1 MTTMTQ
7 KRKPEGIREVIAGGV
22 ARGARAYFDLATQR
36 FEEAIAANDAGQKR
50 EFFPNTGYF
59 LPVIHAITGHKV
71 ERLDDM
77 RWVLDE
83 AERLLPPVPSE
94 HLWLPYL
101 GETLDGGMAALWLAE
116 IIEALKY
123 VGAGPAPVDG
133 IWLGAADDS
142 IMRARGV
149 EFVDGSAPG
158 FAAVTG
164 AAPDVESA
172 VAMAREMQQKSLYVF
187 IAGGSRGTTFADQLA
202 EGGVEMGW
210 ETRLVPF
217 GPEIFGHIY
226 SIGFATRAAMAFGG
240 VKPGD
245 FKSILKYNKDRVFAF
260 VVALGEVDDLKYA
273 AAAGAI
279 NYGFPTIAETDIPEI
294 LPTGITTYEH
304 VVSNIPV
311 GEIVAKAIE
320 VRGLKIVI
328 TEVPVP
334 VAYGPAFEGERI
346 RKEDLYVELAGPK
359 APGAELTVIADN
371 VEDGKVTVI
380 GPEIDGVEV
389 GSTIPYGL
397 LVEVSGRKMQKDFE
411 PILERQIHH
420 FLNEAEGFLHVGQR
434 DIIWE
439 RISKK
444 AVAAGFTFEHVGKI
458 IHARYHADF
467 GGILDKVQVTVYTK
481 EPEVS
486 ALLERAQS
494 AYHERD
500 ERIGS
505 LVDESVDTFYSC
517 SLCQSFAPDHIC
529 VITPERPGLC
539 GAYNWLDGKAAF
551 EINPTGPN
559 QPIIKGAVIDETMG
573 QWVGVNEFVYQGS
586 HNAVERFN
594 AYTMME
600 DPMTSCG
607 CFEAISVLLPM
618 CNGIMT
624 VDRDHTGMTP
634 CGMKFST
641 LAGSVGGGAQTPG
654 FVGHSKFYMGSSKF
668 ISGDGGI
675 ARLVWLPKKL
685 KEELKDAITA
695 NADKAGYPGLYDKIA
710 TEENGTEEEE
720 IMTFLAEVGHPALE
734 MDPMF

>member
-1 MTTMTQ
+1 MATIA
-7 KRKPEGIREVIAGGV
+7 REIEGIRQTIAGGV
-22 ARGARAYFDLATQR
+22 ARGVQSYLDLAKAR
-36 FEEAIAANDAGQKR
+36 LEEARGSMDSDKKI

-59 LPVIHAITGHKV
+59 LPVIYAITGQKV
-71 ERLDDM
+71 ET
-77 RWVLDE
+77 LDE
-83 AERLLPPVPSE
+83 MALVIDKAEKLITPAPAAK
-94 HLWLPYL
+94 LWLPYL
-101 GETLDGGMAALWLAE
+101 GETLDNGMAALWLAE

-123 VGAGPAPVDG
+123 VGAGPAPVQD
-133 IWLGAADDS
+133 IWLGAADDI
-142 IMRARGV
+142 IMRQRGV

-164 AAPDVESA
+164 AAPDTETA
-172 VAMAREMQQKSLYVF
+172 VALAREMQGKYLYVF
-187 IAGGSRGTTFADQLA
+187 IAGGSRGTTFAHQLA

-210 ETRLVPF
+210 DTRLVPF
-217 GPEIFGHIY
+217 GPEIYGHIY
-226 SIGFATRAAMAFGG
+226 SVGFATRAAMAFGG

-245 FKSILKYNKDRVFAF
+245 YKGTLKYNKDSVFAF
-260 VVALGEVDDLKYA
+260 VLALGEVDDLKYA

-294 LPTGITTYEH
+294 LPTGVCTYEH
-304 VVSNIPV
+304 VCSDVPLNA
-311 GEIVAKAIE
+311 IVAKAIE

-346 RKEDLYVELAGPK
+346 RKEDLHVELAGPK
-359 APGAELTVIADN
+359 AKGAELTVIADD
-371 VEDGKVTVI
+371 VEDGKITVV
-380 GPEIDGVEV
+380 GPDVDEIEPGT
-389 GSTIPYGL
+389 TIPYAV

-411 PILERQIHH
+411 PILERQLHH

-444 AVAAGFTFEHVGKI
+444 AVGAGFKFEHVGKI

-467 GGILDKVQVTVYTK
+467 GGIVDKVQVTIYTK
-481 EPEVS
+481 EPEVTELLTKAQ
-486 ALLERAQS
+486 AL
-494 AYHERD
+494 YHERD

-505 LVDESVDTFYSC
+505 LTDESVDTFYSC
-517 SLCQSFAPDHIC
+517 TLCQSFAPDHVC

-559 QPIIKGAVIDETMG
+559 QPILKGAVIDQRMG
-573 QWVGVNEFVYQGS
+573 EWEGVNEFAYSAS
-586 HNAVERFN
+586 HNAIERFS
-594 AYTMME
+594 AYSMME
-600 DPMTSCG
+600 NPMTSCG

-618 CNGIMT
+618 CNGVMT

-668 ISGDGGI
+668 LSGDGGI
-675 ARLVWLPKKL
+675 ARLVWMPKKL
-685 KEELKDAITA
+685 KEELEEAINA
-695 NADKAGYPGLYDKIA
+695 NAVKAGYPDLYAKIA
-710 TEENGTEEEE
+710 TEDNGTEEEDV
-720 IMTFLAEVGHPALE
+720 MAYLAEVGHPALE

>member
-1 MTTMTQ
+1 MTTLTQ
-7 KRKPEGIREVIAGGV
+7 KRKPEGIREIVAGGV
-22 ARGARAYFDLATQR
+22 ARGARAYFDLATKR

-59 LPVIHAITGHKV
+59 LPVIHGITGHKV
-71 ERLDDM
+71 ESLDDM

-83 AERLLPPVPSE
+83 AERLLPPVPAD

-116 IIEALKY
+116 VIEALKY
-123 VGAGPAPVDG
+123 VGAGPAPVEG

-187 IAGGSRGTTFADQLA
+187 IAGGSRGTTFAEQLA

-359 APGAELTVIADN
+359 APGAELTVIAEN
-371 VEDGKVTVI
+371 VEDGKVTVV
-380 GPEIDGVEV
+380 GPEIGEIEA
-389 GSTIPYGL
+389 GTTIPYAL

-559 QPIIKGAVIDETMG
+559 QPIVKGAVINEVMG

-675 ARLVWLPKKL
+675 ARVVWLPKKL

-695 NADKAGYPGLYDKIA
+695 NADRAGYPGLYDKIA

>member
-1 MTTMTQ
+1 MATITRQ
-7 KRKPEGIREVIAGGV
+7 IEGIRQTIAGGV
-22 ARGARAYFDLATQR
+22 ARGVQSYLDLAKVR
-36 FEEAIAANDAGQKR
+36 LEEARSTTDSGKKI

-59 LPVIHAITGHKV
+59 LPVIYAITGQAV
-71 ERLDDM
+71 ETLDDIAL
-77 RWVLDE
+77 VIDKSEKLIT
-83 AERLLPPVPSE
+83 PPPPE
-94 HLWLPYL
+94 KLWLPYL
-101 GETLDGGMAALWLAE
+101 GETLDNGMAALWLAE

-123 VGAGPAPVDG
+123 VGAGPAPVQD
-133 IWLGAADDS
+133 IWLGCADDI
-142 IMRARGV
+142 IMRQRGV

-164 AAPDVESA
+164 AAPDVETA
-172 VAMAREMQQKSLYVF
+172 VALAREMQGKYLYVF
-187 IAGGSRGTTFADQLA
+187 MAGESRGTTFAEQLSEA
-202 EGGVEMGW
+202 GVEMSW
-210 ETRLVPF
+210 DTRLVPF
-217 GPEIFGHIY
+217 GPEIYAHIY

-245 FKSILKYNKDRVFAF
+245 YKGTLKYNKDRVFAF
-260 VVALGEVDDLKYA
+260 VLALGEVDDLKYA

-294 LPTGITTYEH
+294 LPTGVTTYEH
-304 VVSNIPV
+304 VVSNIPLDQ
-311 GEIVAKAIE
+311 IVAKAIE

-346 RKEDLYVELAGPK
+346 RKEDLHVELAGPK
-359 APGAELTVIADN
+359 APGTELTVIAED
-371 VEDGKVTVI
+371 VEDGKITVV
-380 GPEIDGVEV
+380 GPDVNEIEPGT
-389 GSTIPYGL
+389 TIPFGL
-397 LVEVSGRKMQKDFE
+397 LIEVSGRKMQKDFE
-411 PILERQIHH
+411 PILERQLHH
-420 FLNEAEGFLHVGQR
+420 FLNEAEGYLHVGQR

-458 IHARYHADF
+458 VHARYHADF
-467 GGILDKVQVTVYTK
+467 GGIVDKVQVTIFTK

-486 ALLERAQS
+486 ALVQRAQS
-494 AYHERD
+494 VYHERD

-505 LVDESVDTFYSC
+505 LTDESVDIFYSC
-517 SLCQSFAPDHIC
+517 TLCQSFAPDHVC

-559 QPIIKGAVIDETMG
+559 QPIVKGAVVDQRLGEWEGVDE
-573 QWVGVNEFVYQGS
+573 FAYSAS
-586 HNAVERFN
+586 HNAIERFS
-594 AYTMME
+594 AYSMME
-600 DPMTSCG
+600 NPMTSCG

-618 CNGIMT
+618 CNGVMT

-654 FVGHSKFYMGSSKF
+654 FVGHSKFYMGSPKF

-675 ARLVWLPKKL
+675 ARLVWMPKKL
-685 KEELKDAITA
+685 KEELEEQIKA
-695 NADKAGYPGLYDKIA
+695 NAAKQGYADFYEKIA
-710 TEENGTEEEE
+710 TEDNGTEEDE
-720 IMTFLAEVGHPALE
+720 ILTYLTEMGHPALE

>member
-1 MTTMTQ
+1 MAAIVTQ
-7 KRKPEGIREVIAGGV
+7 RKAEGIRETIAGGV
-22 ARGARAYFDLATQR
+22 ARGTRAYYDLATGRYQ
-36 FEEAIAANDAGQKR
+36 EALAAMDASTKV
-50 EFFPNTGYF
+50 EFPNTGYF
-59 LPVIHAITGHKV
+59 LPVVYAITGHKV
-71 ERLDDM
+71 ERLEDIQ
-77 RWVLDE
+77 WVLDE
-83 AERLLPPVPSE
+83 AEKLIPREPAGKT
-94 HLWLPYL
+94 WLPYL

-123 VGAGPAPVDG
+123 VGVGPAPVEG
-133 IWLGAADDS
+133 IWLGAADDV

-164 AAPDVESA
+164 AAPDVETA
-172 VAMAREMQQKSLYVF
+172 VALAREMQQKSLYVF
-187 IAGGSRGTTFADQLA
+187 IAGGSRGTTFADQLV
-202 EGGVEMGW
+202 EGGVDIGW
-210 ETRLVPF
+210 DTRLVPF

-226 SIGFATRAAMAFGG
+226 SVGFATRAAMAFGG

-245 FKSILKYNKDRVFAF
+245 YKGTLKYNKDRVFAF
-260 VVALGEVDDLKYA
+260 VLALGEVDDLKYA

-279 NYGFPTIAETDIPEI
+279 NYGFPTIAESDIPEI
-294 LPTGITTYEH
+294 LPTGVCTYEH
-304 VVSNIPV
+304 VVSDVPV
-311 GEIVAKAIE
+311 NEIVARAIE

-346 RKEDLYVELAGPK
+346 RKDDLHVEMAGPK
-359 APGAELTVIADN
+359 AKGAELTVTSEN

-380 GPEIDGVEV
+380 GPEIDEVQV
-389 GSTIPYGL
+389 GSTIPFGV

-444 AVAAGFTFEHVGKI
+444 AVAAGFKFEHIGKI

-467 GGILDKVQVTVYTK
+467 GGILDKVQVTVYTQ
-481 EPEVS
+481 EPDVS
-486 ALLERAQS
+486 QLLERAQVL
-494 AYHERD
+494 YKERD
-500 ERIGS
+500 ERLGS
-505 LVDESVDTFYSC
+505 LTDEAVETFYSC
-517 SLCQSFAPDHIC
+517 TLCQSFAPDHVC
-529 VITPERPGLC
+529 VITPERSGLC

-559 QPIIKGAVIDETMG
+559 QPIAKGEVIDERLG
-573 QWVGVNEFVYQGS
+573 QWTGVNEFVYQAS
-586 HNAVERFN
+586 HNAIAEFN

-600 DPMTSCG
+600 NPMTSCG
-607 CFEAISVLLPM
+607 CFEAISAVLPM
-618 CNGIMT
+618 CNGVMA
-624 VDRDHTGMTP
+624 VDRDHTGDTP

-654 FVGHSKFYMGSSKF
+654 FVGHSKFYMGSAKF
-668 ISGDGGI
+668 LSGDGGI

-685 KEELKDAITA
+685 KEELKELIDA
-695 NADKAGYPGLYDKIA
+695 NAEKQGYPDLYEKIA
-710 TEENGTEEEE
+710 TEENGTEEDAVLEYL
-720 IMTFLAEVGHPALE
+720 TEVGHPALE
-734 MDPMF
+734 LDPLF

>member
-1 MTTMTQ
+1 MATITRQ
-7 KRKPEGIREVIAGGV
+7 IEGIRQTIAGGV
-22 ARGARAYFDLATQR
+22 ARGVQSYLDLAKVR
-36 FEEAIAANDAGQKR
+36 LEEARGTMDSAKKV
-50 EFFPNTGYF
+50 EFFPNTGYY
-59 LPVIHAITGHKV
+59 LPVIYAITGQAV
-71 ERLDDM
+71 ETLDDM
-77 RWVLDE
+77 ALVIDK
-83 AERLLPPVPSE
+83 AERLITPPPPE
-94 HLWLPYL
+94 KLWLPYL
-101 GETLDGGMAALWLAE
+101 GETLDNGMAALWLAE

-123 VGAGPAPVDG
+123 VGAGPAPVQD
-133 IWLGAADDS
+133 IWLGAADDI
-142 IMRARGV
+142 IMRQRGV

-164 AAPDVESA
+164 SAPDVETA
-172 VAMAREMQQKSLYVF
+172 VALAREMQGKYLYVF
-187 IAGGSRGTTFADQLA
+187 MAGESRGTTFANQLSEA
-202 EGGVEMGW
+202 GVEMGW
-210 ETRLVPF
+210 DTRLVPF
-217 GPEIFGHIY
+217 GPEIYGHIY

-245 FKSILKYNKDRVFAF
+245 FKGTLRYNKDRVFAF
-260 VVALGEVDDLKYA
+260 VLALGEVDDLKYA

-294 LPTGITTYEH
+294 LPTGVTTYEH
-304 VVSNIPV
+304 VVSNIPLDQ
-311 GEIVAKAIE
+311 IVARAIE

-346 RKEDLYVELAGPK
+346 RKEDLHVELAGPK
-359 APGAELTVIADN
+359 APGTELTVIAED
-371 VEDGKVTVI
+371 VEDGKITVV
-380 GPEIDGVEV
+380 GPDVNEIEAGT
-389 GSTIPYGL
+389 TIPFGL
-397 LVEVSGRKMQKDFE
+397 LIEVSGRKMQKDFE
-411 PILERQIHH
+411 PILERQLHH

-458 IHARYHADF
+458 VHARYHADF
-467 GGILDKVQVTVYTK
+467 GGIVDKVQVTIFTK

-486 ALLERAQS
+486 ALVHRAQS
-494 AYHERD
+494 VYHERD

-505 LVDESVDTFYSC
+505 LTDESVDIFYSC
-517 SLCQSFAPDHIC
+517 TLCQSFAPDHVC

-559 QPIIKGAVIDETMG
+559 QPIMKGAVVDQRLGEWEGVDE
-573 QWVGVNEFVYQGS
+573 FAYSAS
-586 HNAVERFN
+586 HNAIERFS
-594 AYTMME
+594 AYSMME
-600 DPMTSCG
+600 NPMTSCG

-618 CNGIMT
+618 CNGVMT

-654 FVGHSKFYMGSSKF
+654 FVGHSKFYMGSPKF

-675 ARLVWLPKKL
+675 ARLVWMPKKL
-685 KEELKDAITA
+685 KEELEEQIKA
-695 NADKAGYPGLYDKIA
+695 NAAKQGYTDFYEKIA
-710 TEENGTEEEE
+710 TENNGTEEDE
-720 IMTFLAEVGHPALE
+720 ILTYLTEVGHPALE

>member
-1 MTTMTQ
+1 MATITRQ
-7 KRKPEGIREVIAGGV
+7 IEGIRQTIAGGV
-22 ARGARAYFDLATQR
+22 ARGVQSYLDLAKVR
-36 FEEAIAANDAGQKR
+36 LEEARSTTDSGKKI

-59 LPVIHAITGHKV
+59 LPVIYAITGQAV
-71 ERLDDM
+71 ETLDDIAL
-77 RWVLDE
+77 VIDKSEKLIT
-83 AERLLPPVPSE
+83 PPPPE
-94 HLWLPYL
+94 KLWLPYL
-101 GETLDGGMAALWLAE
+101 GETLDNGMAALWLAE

-123 VGAGPAPVDG
+123 VGAGPAPVQD
-133 IWLGAADDS
+133 IWLGCADDI
-142 IMRARGV
+142 IMRQRGV

-164 AAPDVESA
+164 AAPDVETA
-172 VAMAREMQQKSLYVF
+172 VALAREMQGKYLYVF
-187 IAGGSRGTTFADQLA
+187 MAGESRGTTFAEQLSEA
-202 EGGVEMGW
+202 GVEMSW
-210 ETRLVPF
+210 DTRLVPF
-217 GPEIFGHIY
+217 GPEIYAHIY

-245 FKSILKYNKDRVFAF
+245 YKGTLKYNKDRVFAF
-260 VVALGEVDDLKYA
+260 VLALGEVDDLKYA

-294 LPTGITTYEH
+294 LPTGVTTYEH
-304 VVSNIPV
+304 VVSNIALDQ
-311 GEIVAKAIE
+311 IVAKAIE

-346 RKEDLYVELAGPK
+346 RKEDLHVELAGPK
-359 APGAELTVIADN
+359 APGTELTVIAED
-371 VEDGKVTVI
+371 VEDGKITVV
-380 GPEIDGVEV
+380 GPDVNEIEPGT
-389 GSTIPYGL
+389 TIPFGL
-397 LVEVSGRKMQKDFE
+397 LIEVSGRKMQKDFE
-411 PILERQIHH
+411 PILERQLHH
-420 FLNEAEGFLHVGQR
+420 FLNEAEGYLHVGQR

-458 IHARYHADF
+458 VHARYHADF
-467 GGILDKVQVTVYTK
+467 GGIVDKVQVTIFTK

-486 ALLERAQS
+486 ALVQRAQS
-494 AYHERD
+494 VYHERD

-505 LVDESVDTFYSC
+505 LTDESVDIFYSC
-517 SLCQSFAPDHIC
+517 TLCQSFAPDHVC

-559 QPIIKGAVIDETMG
+559 QPIVKGAVVDQRLGEWEGVDE
-573 QWVGVNEFVYQGS
+573 FAYSAS
-586 HNAVERFN
+586 HNAIERFS
-594 AYTMME
+594 AYSMME
-600 DPMTSCG
+600 NPMTSCG

-618 CNGIMT
+618 CNGVMT

-654 FVGHSKFYMGSSKF
+654 FVGHSKFYMGSPKF

-675 ARLVWLPKKL
+675 ARLVWMPKKL
-685 KEELKDAITA
+685 KEELEEQIKA
-695 NADKAGYPGLYDKIA
+695 NAAKQGYADFYEKIA
-710 TEENGTEEEE
+710 TEDNGTEEDE
-720 IMTFLAEVGHPALE
+720 ILTYLTEMGHPALE

>member
-1 MTTMTQ
+1 MATIS
-7 KRKPEGIREVIAGGV
+7 REIEGIRATIAGGV
-22 ARGARAYFDLATQR
+22 ARGAQQYLDLAKAR
-36 FEEAIAANDAGQKR
+36 LEEARGSLDSGKKV
-50 EFFPNTGYF
+50 EFFPNTGYY
-59 LPVIHAITGHKV
+59 LPVIYAITGEAV
-71 ERLDDM
+71 ETLDDM
-77 RWVLDE
+77 ASVIE
-83 AERLLPPVPSE
+83 KAEGLISPPPAE
-94 HLWLPYL
+94 KLWLPYL
-101 GETLDGGMAALWLAE
+101 GETLDNGMAALWLAE

-133 IWLGAADDS
+133 IWLGAADDI
-142 IMRARGV
+142 IMRQRGV

-164 AAPDVESA
+164 AAPDVETA
-172 VAMAREMQQKSLYVF
+172 VALAREMQGKMLYVF
-187 IAGGSRGTTFADQLA
+187 IAGGSRGTTFADQLI
-202 EGGVEMGW
+202 EGGVDLGW

-226 SIGFATRAAMAFGG
+226 SVGFATRAAMAFGG

-245 FKSILKYNKDRVFAF
+245 YKATLKYNKDRVFAF
-260 VVALGEVDDLKYA
+260 VLALGEVDDLKYA

-279 NYGFPTIAETDIPEI
+279 NYGFPTIAETDIPQI
-294 LPTGITTYEH
+294 LPTGVCTYEH
-304 VVSNIPV
+304 VCSNVNVS
-311 GEIVAKAIE
+311 EIVAKAIE

-346 RKEDLYVELAGPK
+346 RKEDLHVEMAGPK
-359 APGAELTVIADN
+359 APGAELTVIAED
-371 VEDGKVTVI
+371 VEDGRVTVV
-380 GPEIDGVEV
+380 GPQIDEIEPGT
-389 GSTIPYGL
+389 TIPFGV

-411 PILERQIHH
+411 PILERQLHH
-420 FLNEAEGFLHVGQR
+420 FLNEAEGYLHVGQR

-458 IHARYHADF
+458 IHARYHSDF
-467 GGILDKVQVTVYTK
+467 GGILDKVQVTVFTK

-486 ALLERAQS
+486 QLLERAVKT
-494 AYHERD
+494 YHERD
-500 ERIGS
+500 ERLGS
-505 LVDESVDTFYSC
+505 LTDEAVETFYSC
-517 SLCQSFAPDHIC
+517 TLCQSFAPDHVC

-559 QPIIKGAVIDETMG
+559 QPILKGGTLDELKG
-573 QWVGVNEFVYQGS
+573 QWDGVNEFVYNAS
-586 HNAVERFN
+586 HNAIERFN

-607 CFEAISVLLPM
+607 CFEAISVVLPM

-654 FVGHSKFYMGSSKF
+654 FVGHSKFYLGSSKF

-675 ARLVWLPKKL
+675 ARLVWMPKKL
-685 KEELKDAITA
+685 KEELEPAIRA
-695 NADKAGYPGLYDKIA
+695 NSERAGYPDLYDKIA
-710 TEENGTEEEE
+710 TEEQGTEEDE
-720 IMTFLAEVGHPALE
+720 ILAYLSEVGHPALE
-734 MDPMF
+734 MDPLF